1 MAICFVIQPFD
12 DSAYDKRYDDVL
24 KPAIEAADLEA
35 YRVDED
41 PSVNIPIDEIERGIR
56 ESSVCLAEITTNNP
70 NVWFELGFAIAS
82 RKEVVLICTDNRGP
96 KFPFDVQHRNI
107 IIYKTD
113 SPQDFD
119 ALRKKITERLLAI
132 LRKEERLGQ
141 LVSPIVDVEGLSQ
154 HEMVALVSLAEN
166 LESPSHFVGTYQ
178 IRQDMERAGFARV
191 ATFIALTSLSRK
203 GLVTAEE
210 DSDQNGNTFMIYRL
224 TLAGVDWLM
233 KNQDKLVLREE
244 PRTAWPNP
252 FSGSAD
258 DDIQF

>member
-1 MAICFVIQPFD
+1 MGNCFVIQPFD
-12 DSAYDKRYDDVL
+12 GGAYDKRYQDVL

-56 ESSVCLAEITTNNP
+56 ESTVCLAEITSDNP

-82 RKEVVLICTDNRGP
+82 RKEVVLICADNRASR
-96 KFPFDVQHRNI
+96 FPFDVQHRNI
-107 IIYKTD
+107 ITYKIE

-119 ALRKKITERLLAI
+119 ALKRKITERLLAI
-132 LRKEERLGQ
+132 MRKEERLGQ
-141 LVSPIVDVEGLSQ
+141 LVSPIINVEGLSQ

-178 IRQDMERAGFARV
+178 IRQDMERAGFARA

-203 GLVTAEE
+203 GLVIAEE
-210 DSDQNGNTFMIYRL
+210 DSDQNGNISMIYRL
-224 TLAGVDWLM
+224 TKEGVDWLI
-233 KNQDKLVLREE
+233 KNQDKLVLWEE
-244 PRTAWPNP
+244 PKPPTNP
-252 FSGSAD
+252 YRALPEE
-258 DDIQF
+258 DDIPF